1 MPQTVGSASQRK
13 AAEVLDHE
21 SRINLV
27 NRGEEVINTFEGE
40 PPKFVDKPSE
50 DDVSDKENSGTRR
63 GVKRK
68 AVRLE
73 GESEPKFDWLS
84 VEAQSRSTEQIEFAA
99 VDILDSSPCFSTQS
113 VVVFGQKASLTI
125 IIREGFAIASR
136 CDPRSLSHQH
146 SQALTTTSASRATV
160 DMSPYKSFAVVGA
173 GQIGL
178 PIVGALAALNVS
190 VIVLSRPGSS
200 AKPVPAGVEIIQV
213 DYDDAAAV
221 FGGVQNGTEWTS
233 AGVGSQKSLADAGKR
248 AGAQLFVP
256 SEYAAP
262 TDGQPEGSDNPVGG
276 TGAKNYES

>member
-99 VDILDSSPCFSTQS
+99 VDSDTC
-113 VVVFGQKASLTI
+113 G
-125 IIREGFAIASR
+125 
-136 CDPRSLSHQH
+136 PRDRSMH
-146 SQALTTTSASRATV
+146 
-160 DMSPYKSFAVVGA
+160 
-173 GQIGL
+173 
-178 PIVGALAALNVS
+178 
-190 VIVLSRPGSS
+190 
-200 AKPVPAGVEIIQV
+200 
-213 DYDDAAAV
+213 
-221 FGGVQNGTEWTS
+221 
-233 AGVGSQKSLADAGKR
+233 
-248 AGAQLFVP
+248 FVW
-256 SEYAAP
+256 
-262 TDGQPEGSDNPVGG
+262 
-276 TGAKNYES
+276 